1 MIRPVERA
9 AQTDLSSWT
18 PSTTAAR
25 AGVAKLALDAMS
37 TIVGAALVDPLRG
50 GDRGVAAAFVWAEQ
64 GQNGAAQVGG
74 DLRTLAAQ
82 TGQTVAGRLSATS
95 PVDAGRI
102 ERVLADFARELRAQ
116 ATDRPHL
123 TPSAVVEPLLR
134 SVAAGLQREAA
145 PGAAR
150 GDFVEQFVRII
161 DGATKS
167 LRADLTGASA

>member
-9 AQTDLSSWT
+9 VGVDFSVST

-25 AGVAKLALDAMS
+25 AGVARLALEAMA
-37 TIVGAALVDPLRG
+37 TTTGAALVDPLRG
-50 GDRGVAAAFVWAEQ
+50 GDRAGAVVQTWAEH
-64 GQNGAAQVGG
+64 GQSSMARVAG

-82 TGQTVAGRLSATS
+82 SGQTIAGRLSATS

-116 ATDRPHL
+116 AADRPHM
-123 TPSAVVEPLLR
+123 TPAALVEPLMR
-134 SVAAGLQREAA
+134 AIAAGLQREPA

-150 GDFVEQFVRII
+150 ADAVEQFVRII
-161 DGATKS
+161 DGATQD
-167 LRADLTGASA
+167 LRNPA

>member
-1 MIRPVERA
+1 MIRPIERA
-9 AQTDLSSWT
+9 AKSELSTST

-82 TGQTVAGRLSATS
+82 TGQSVAGRLSATS

-102 ERVLADFARELRAQ
+102 ERVLTDFARELRAQ
-116 ATDRPHL
+116 ASDRPHVNA
-123 TPSAVVEPLLR
+123 SAVVEPLIKAI
-134 SVAAGLQREAA
+134 AAGLQRE
-145 PGAAR
+145 PVSG
-150 GDFVEQFVRII
+150 GDNVEQFVRII

-167 LRADLTGASA
+167 LREDLAGVSA